1 MGFPIAAKQD
11 ALADSDG
18 AESEDKIRRINERMN
33 KLRSELGETLDHLAE
48 DEPHSDTSI

>member
-1 MGFPIAAKQD
+1 VGFPIAAKQD

-18 AESEDKIRRINERMN
+18 AESEDKIRCINERMN

-48 DEPHSDTSI
+48 DETPTDTII